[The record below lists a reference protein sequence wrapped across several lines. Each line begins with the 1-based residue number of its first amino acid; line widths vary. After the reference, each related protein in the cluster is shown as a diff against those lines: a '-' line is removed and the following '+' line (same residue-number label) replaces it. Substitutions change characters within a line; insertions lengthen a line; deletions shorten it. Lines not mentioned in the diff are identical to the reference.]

1 MNLRHNKKTLEVYVL
16 ILILLSVVLFI
27 MMTLYSN
34 LVFREFFPIFQNK
47 KMDSTE
53 TAVDKT
59 MSDI

>member
-1 MNLRHNKKTLEVYVL
+1 
-16 ILILLSVVLFI
+16 